1 MKQQQHGASCQE
13 AYLTAIGLDPARV
26 IYFDIET
33 TGFRA
38 STSQLYMIGW
48 AVKLR
53 LEETGDSC
61 AADCPDSKPQASG
74 TDSWMVTQLLAET
87 ASEEALLLH
96 QFQDVLKDYDTIIEF
111 NGDRFDLPYLR
122 EKYESYGMGNPFDGM
137 RTVDLYQEL
146 RPFKSLLSMS
156 RLNQKSVEQ
165 FLHITREDPY
175 NGGELIDVYRSV
187 RSHTSPDID
196 EAIRS
201 LFLHNYEDVLGM
213 LAMTPV
219 IAYPMISSSS
229 DPVTCRIVGS
239 DGTSVPDSPAA
250 GREQIEADISDYC
263 LEASFPLCVPVP
275 ADIDR
280 DAGPYRIR
288 TLGDTV
294 FITIPLNRRIM
305 YHFFP
310 DYKDY
315 YYLPEEDTAMHK
327 SVACFVDPSHRQKAT
342 AQNCYVKK
350 EGIFLPQTEE
360 RFLPSF
366 KSSYK
371 DRISWFEYQA
381 DLTQD
386 EKAFSSYI
394 HSLISGM

>member
-1 MKQQQHGASCQE
+1 MIQQQHTASCQE
-13 AYLTAIGLDPARV
+13 EYLTAIGLDPARV

-53 LEETGDSC
+53 PEETGDSC
-61 AADCPDSKPQASG
+61 AADCPDSKPQASE

-87 ASEEALLLH
+87 APEEALLLN

-187 RSHTSPDID
+187 RSHTSSDID

-219 IAYPMISSSS
+219 IAYPMISHSSA
-229 DPVTCRIVGS
+229 PVTCRIVGG
-239 DGTSVPDSPAA
+239 DVGSVP
-250 GREQIEADISDYC
+250 ENCC

-294 FITIPLNRRIM
+294 FITIPLNRRVM

-360 RFLPSF
+360 RFQPSF
-366 KSSYK
+366 RSSYK
-371 DRISWFEYQA
+371 DRISWFEYQR

-386 EKAFSSYI
+386 EEAFSSYI

>member
-1 MKQQQHGASCQE
+1 M
-13 AYLTAIGLDPARV
+13 R
-26 IYFDIET
+26 
-33 TGFRA
+33 
-38 STSQLYMIGW
+38 M
-48 AVKLR
+48 
-53 LEETGDSC
+53 
-61 AADCPDSKPQASG
+61 
-74 TDSWMVTQLLAET
+74 SWECC
-87 ASEEALLLH
+87 
-96 QFQDVLKDYDTIIEF
+96 
-111 NGDRFDLPYLR
+111 
-122 EKYESYGMGNPFDGM
+122 
-137 RTVDLYQEL
+137 
-146 RPFKSLLSMS
+146 
-156 RLNQKSVEQ
+156 
-165 FLHITREDPY
+165 
-175 NGGELIDVYRSV
+175 
-187 RSHTSPDID
+187 
-196 EAIRS
+196 
-201 LFLHNYEDVLGM
+201 
-213 LAMTPV
+213 V
-219 IAYPMISSSS
+219 IAYPMISHSSA
-229 DPVTCRIVGS
+229 PVTCRILGGDGS
-239 DGTSVPDSPAA
+239 SVP
-250 GREQIEADISDYC
+250 ENCC

-366 KSSYK
+366 RSSYK
-371 DRISWFEYQA
+371 DRISWFEYQT

-386 EKAFSSYI
+386 EEAFSSYI